1 MLNIANSNFLSFVT
15 KVCDIQISSI
25 MLEKGTVT
33 TMTNAV
39 FTQKLRRALVPM
51 RKATID
57 ALLLGSLIALILI
70 YTQVVLRYP
79 WLIIIAYVFVYSAAL
94 VIRLRK
100 AAYDASVFIDR
111 EQTLDEA
118 NATLSSGRNFIGL
131 LLFWGNHPHM

>member
-1 MLNIANSNFLSFVT
+1 MFNIANSNFLSFVT

-131 LLFWGNHPHM
+131 LLFWGNHPPM

>member
-1 MLNIANSNFLSFVT
+1 
-15 KVCDIQISSI
+15 

-79 WLIIIAYVFVYSAAL
+79 WLIIIAYVLVYSAAL

-100 AAYDASVFIDR
+100 AAYDASVLIDR